1 MRGLAE
7 AGGGIRFWLDRLT
20 QFIGLIGL
28 SSLLVGGVGV
38 GNAISSFLA
47 GPAAHHRHPEVPGRA
62 RAAGLLDLFHP
73 ARGACRWSAWW
84 LGLAI
89 GAGLPFVAQSVI
101 ADVLPVRARVALYAG
116 PLAIAAAFGLLVSLL
131 FALMPLLRARRVSA
145 ATLMRGAV
153 VHGGRL
159 VWRDALLIGAVALA
173 LAAFTIFTADSRRI
187 AGWFVLGAIGAFIA
201 FPLLARLLMLAAA
214 RAGKP
219 RLAGLRLAL
228 ANLHRPGAPTP
239 IVMLSLGLGLTV
251 LVATALIEGNLREQL
266 TRAHPERCAGLLL
279 RRHPVDPDAGLR
291 EGARRHPGR
300 GAARQGA
307 VAARP
312 HHQDRRQAGERD
324 RRAAGRALGGRWR
337 PRRHLF
343 GDAARGLAHR
353 RAASG
358 GRPTIAGRSS
368 SPSTRRWPRPSAS
381 ASATP
386 SR

>member
-1 MRGLAE
+1 
-7 AGGGIRFWLDRLT
+7 
-20 QFIGLIGL
+20 
-28 SSLLVGGVGV
+28 
-38 GNAISSFLA
+38 
-47 GPAAHHRHPEVPGRA
+47 
-62 RAAGLLDLFHP
+62 
-73 ARGACRWSAWW
+73 
-84 LGLAI
+84 
-89 GAGLPFVAQSVI
+89 
-101 ADVLPVRARVALYAG
+101 
-116 PLAIAAAFGLLVSLL
+116 
-131 FALMPLLRARRVSA
+131 MPLLRARRVSA

-153 VHGGRL
+153 VQGGSL

-201 FPLLARLLMLAAA
+201 FPLLARLLMMAAA

-219 RLAGLRLAL
+219 KLAGLRLAL

-251 LVATALIEGNLREQL
+251 LVATALIEGNLREQI
-266 TRAHPERCAGLLL
+266 TQAHPERCAGLLL

-291 EGARRHPGR
+291 EGARRHPRR

-324 RRAAGRALGGRWR
+324 RRPVGCALGDRRR
-337 PRRHLF
+337 PRRDLF

-353 RAASG
+353 R
-358 GRPTIAGRSS
+358 RRMVAGRLSRAAAHLLRRGAGQGVRAGARRHHHGERAGPRHRGQDRLPAAHRMDDARHQLRLRLFARPARTRRRTPS
-368 SPSTRRWPRPSAS
+368 SPR
-381 ASATP
+381 
-386 SR
+386 